1 MRLQQMRVQYRAD
14 GVFVSSV
21 GGGHGHGHIVLGLG
35 WVGQLLIARSTTTP
49 AVVDPSLLVAAC
61 GQVAIIRMPV

>member
-1 MRLQQMRVQYRAD
+1 MVV

-21 GGGHGHGHIVLGLG
+21 GGRHGHGHIVLGLG
-35 WVGQLLIARSTTTP
+35 WVRQLLIAGPTSAP

-61 GQVAIIRMPV
+61 GQVTMIQISILMPV